1 MSIWIAIVLI
11 SLCAL
16 LWDAGIILQKLAVD
30 ALPRIRLDRRFGR
43 SLLGLLSSGRW
54 MAGLA
59 ASAAGWGLFAW
70 ALAFTPVSVAR
81 AIQGSG
87 FVILAVFSMVFLRQ
101 RLTAADWL
109 GIALVT
115 TGVAALGIAERTPA
129 AGAGAITGAAAITV
143 TGLLPG
149 VIACVVVAV
158 GAWALPALRGT
169 RRPGV
174 VSFSIAA
181 GLTLGVGDVLT
192 KVALLEVQRGA
203 WGLFAAAA
211 AGLVAF
217 YVSGFLVL
225 SRAYQHGRPIVVTAV
240 SDLLARLVAIF
251 LGIAALGEA
260 PPADPK
266 LRALTV
272 LGFAAILSGAFLLSR
287 FGGGEL
293 ASALGGGRGRASEV
307 PGQPQEGKEAVPAEV
322 DPDD

>member
-1 MSIWIAIVLI
+1 MSIWIALVLI

-16 LWDAGIILQKLAVD
+16 LWDAGIVLQKLAVD
-30 ALPRIRLDRRFGR
+30 TLPRIALGRRLGR

-101 RLTAADWL
+101 RLTAADWS

-115 TGVAALGIAERTPA
+115 AGVAALGIAERTPA
-129 AGAGAITGAAAITV
+129 AGAAAITL

-149 VIACVVVAV
+149 VIACVIVAV
-158 GAWALPALRGT
+158 GAWAVPTVRGT

-174 VSFSIAA
+174 VAFSIAA
-181 GLTLGVGDVLT
+181 GVTLGVGDVLT
-192 KVALLEVQRGA
+192 KVALVEVQRGA
-203 WGLFAAAA
+203 WGPFAAAA
-211 AGLVAF
+211 ASLVAF

-240 SDLLARLVAIF
+240 SDLSARLVAIF
-251 LGIAALGEA
+251 LGVMALGEA
-260 PPADPK
+260 PPADLK
-266 LRALTV
+266 LRLLTV

-293 ASALGGGRGRASEV
+293 ASALGRGRASEV
-307 PGQPQEGKEAVPAEV
+307 PGQPQEGKEAVPAEI